1 MAESSLSPPT
11 IPPTFAPFAPAVEVD
26 LRPLTTSELID
37 RGFTL
42 YRAHFAGFLLLA
54 LLCQSAPLL
63 GQILV
68 TSLNLNL
75 TQEELTANPSGFFDK
90 VCLVSLVTF
99 IAQLIVFAFELII
112 TYYIADAYL

>member
-1 MAESSLSPPT
+1 MADGPLSPAAT
-11 IPPTFAPFAPAVEVD
+11 PPAFTPAAPAAQVD

-37 RGFTL
+37 RGFAL

-68 TSLNLNL
+68 TALKFNP
-75 TQEELTANPSGFFDK
+75 TQNELMENPAAFFTKIGMITAIT
-90 VCLVSLVTF
+90 LV
-99 IAQLIVFAFELII
+99 AQVIVFCFNVVIVF
-112 TYYIADAYL
+112 YIADA

>member
-1 MAESSLSPPT
+1 MAESPLSSTAPPPA
-11 IPPTFAPFAPAVEVD
+11 IAQAAPPAQVD

-37 RGFTL
+37 RGFAL

-68 TSLNLNL
+68 TALKINP
-75 TQEELTANPSGFFDK
+75 TQNELLENPSAFFSK
-90 VCLVSLVTF
+90 LGIITAITLA
-99 IAQLIVFAFELII
+99 AQIIVFCFE
-112 TYYIADAYL
+112 